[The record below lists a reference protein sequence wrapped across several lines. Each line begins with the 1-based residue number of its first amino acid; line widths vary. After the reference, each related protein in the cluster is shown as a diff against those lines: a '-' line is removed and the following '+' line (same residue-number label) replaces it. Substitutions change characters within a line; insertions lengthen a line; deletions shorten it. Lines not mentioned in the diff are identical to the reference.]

1 MAGYTRQSTATII
14 NGAGITAPPLNAEFN
29 QIVSAFNSSSGH
41 THTGGTGDGPQIPLA
56 TSVTG
61 YLPLANGGVG
71 GKNNVTNAIPTANDD
86 SGDGYAPGSL
96 WENSSTGRIYVCVG
110 NNSGAAVWREL
121 VQQNLAGAMITD
133 VDING
138 GDIDGTDIGSAS
150 VGTGSFST
158 INASGNITGNLVG
171 NSAGVH
177 NGAVTG
183 NVTGNITS
191 SGTSTFGA
199 IDVNGGA
206 IDGTII
212 GANVLAAISGST
224 ITGTSFVGPLTGTVA
239 GNVTGNLAGNVTAS
253 SGTTILNNLTINGT
267 IDVTSTKIENVV
279 DPTSAQQA
287 ATKNYVDTQVS
298 NLVASAPAALDTL
311 NELAAAIGDDA
322 NFSTTITNSIAA
334 KLPLAGGTLTGDI
347 NAGGNTVT
355 NLAAPSAN
363 SDAATKAYVDTGVGA
378 NAAAAN
384 SATAAANSATSAS
397 NSATAAASSLDT
409 FQDTYLGAAS
419 SDPSTDLDGNAL
431 ATGALYFN
439 STSNVTKVYTG
450 SIWQTASASIEGIK
464 ADFVYVATAGQ
475 TVFSGNDSS
484 SNTMAIDTAGLV
496 NVFLN
501 GIRLITTTDYA
512 VSAANNRVTLNA
524 GATVGDLLE
533 VEVFGNFA
541 GQSGSS
547 VAITGGTINNTTF
560 NNVTYSGN
568 ISTTG
573 TVDGRDVS
581 VDGTKLDGIEAGAT
595 ADQTAAE
602 VRVLVESAGDS
613 NVFTDADHS
622 KLNSIEASAT
632 ADQTDAEIR
641 TAVGNAS
648 DSNIF
653 TDADHSKLDGIAASA
668 NNYVHPTGAGNKHI
682 PAGGSANQVL
692 TYASAGTAA
701 WASPAVGFAHTL
713 NSGNPARTTNP
724 PAIGHMW
731 INTTSGEAF
740 ICTNATANANVW
752 VSLGVG
758 ATPEIGPIFTATGGT
773 IVTSGGYKYHTFT
786 TSSSFVVALSTKSV
800 EYLSIAGGGSG
811 GHGAGGSYMAGGGGA
826 GGVISSS
833 FTASTGSYTITIGAG
848 GAAPGG
854 GGDAQGINGSNS
866 TIALGGSTIA
876 TAIGGGGGGRG
887 DGGSSGRNGNAGGS
901 GGGGGAGD
909 SGSGGAG
916 TSGQGNA
923 GGNAQTSQP
932 FGGGGGGGA
941 GGVGNNAYNSGN
953 GSTGA
958 GGVGTNSYSAWATA
972 TSTGDSGYYAGGGGT
987 SGYSNA
993 STAGAGG
1000 SGGGGDGVANG
1011 SIAGSG
1017 QANTGGAGASAQ
1029 GAGASGS
1036 GGSGIVIIRYL
1047 T

>member
-1 MAGYTRQSTATII
+1 
-14 NGAGITAPPLNAEFN
+14 
-29 QIVSAFNSSSGH
+29 
-41 THTGGTGDGPQIPLA
+41 
-56 TSVTG
+56 
-61 YLPLANGGVG
+61 
-71 GKNNVTNAIPTANDD
+71 
-86 SGDGYAPGSL
+86 
-96 WENSSTGRIYVCVG
+96 
-110 NNSGAAVWREL
+110 
-121 VQQNLAGAMITD
+121 
-133 VDING
+133 
-138 GDIDGTDIGSAS
+138 
-150 VGTGSFST
+150 
-158 INASGNITGNLVG
+158 
-171 NSAGVH
+171 
-177 NGAVTG
+177 
-183 NVTGNITS
+183 
-191 SGTSTFGA
+191 
-199 IDVNGGA
+199 
-206 IDGTII
+206 
-212 GANVLAAISGST
+212 
-224 ITGTSFVGPLTGTVA
+224 
-239 GNVTGNLAGNVTAS
+239 
-253 SGTTILNNLTINGT
+253 
-267 IDVTSTKIENVV
+267 
-279 DPTSAQQA
+279 
-287 ATKNYVDTQVS
+287 
-298 NLVASAPAALDTL
+298 
-311 NELAAAIGDDA
+311 
-322 NFSTTITNSIAA
+322 
-334 KLPLAGGTLTGDI
+334 
-347 NAGGNTVT
+347 
-355 NLAAPSAN
+355 
-363 SDAATKAYVDTGVGA
+363 
-378 NAAAAN
+378 AAAAN

-713 NSGNPARTTNP
+713 NSGNPAYNTNP
-724 PAIGHMW
+724 AAIGHMW

-740 ICTNATANANVW
+740 ICIDATNNNNIW
-752 VSLGVG
+752 VSTGVG
-758 ATPEIGPIFTATGGT
+758 ATANIAGFNATGG
-773 IVTSGGYKYHTFT
+773 VKT
-786 TSSSFVVALSTKSV
+786 TS
-800 EYLSIAGGGSG
+800 
-811 GHGAGGSYMAGGGGA
+811 
-826 GGVISSS
+826 
-833 FTASTGSYTITIGAG
+833 GSYTIHTFLSSSNLVIT
-848 GAAPGG
+848 
-854 GGDAQGINGSNS
+854 GSQ
-866 TIALGGSTIA
+866 TKAVQYLVIA
-876 TAIGGGGGGRG
+876 GGGGGGHQH
-887 DGGSSGRNGNAGGS
+887 S
-901 GGGGGAGD
+901 GGG
-909 SGSGGAG
+909 
-916 TSGQGNA
+916 
-923 GGNAQTSQP
+923 
-932 FGGGGGGGA
+932 
-941 GGVGNNAYNSGN
+941 
-953 GSTGA
+953 
-958 GGVGTNSYSAWATA
+958 
-972 TSTGDSGYYAGGGGT
+972 
-987 SGYSNA
+987 
-993 STAGAGG
+993 
-1000 SGGGGDGVANG
+1000 
-1011 SIAGSG
+1011 
-1017 QANTGGAGASAQ
+1017 
-1029 GAGASGS
+1029 
-1036 GGSGIVIIRYL
+1036 
-1047 T
+1047 